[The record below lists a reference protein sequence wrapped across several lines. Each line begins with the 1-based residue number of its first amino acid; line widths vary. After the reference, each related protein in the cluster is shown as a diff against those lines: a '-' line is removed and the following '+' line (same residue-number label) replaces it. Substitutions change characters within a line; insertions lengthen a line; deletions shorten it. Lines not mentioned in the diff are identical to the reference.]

1 MFLVRRK
8 KGNGGKEMMDQP
20 ALHAVHTKTVSTQ
33 SDLGQ
38 EEKNYLCERGE
49 INIFFAVFFFNFLLK
64 EDILFLLNTSIL
76 GVLISQSI
84 IYNFFYIL
92 TMKQVVSCVLIASG
106 KESSRTENKTI
117 LKISP

>member
-20 ALHAVHTKTVSTQ
+20 ALHAVHPKTVSTQ

-49 INIFFAVFFFNFLLK
+49 INIFLLFFF
-64 EDILFLLNTSIL
+64 
-76 GVLISQSI
+76 
-84 IYNFFYIL
+84 L
-92 TMKQVVSCVLIASG
+92 TFC
-106 KESSRTENKTI
+106 
-117 LKISP
+117 